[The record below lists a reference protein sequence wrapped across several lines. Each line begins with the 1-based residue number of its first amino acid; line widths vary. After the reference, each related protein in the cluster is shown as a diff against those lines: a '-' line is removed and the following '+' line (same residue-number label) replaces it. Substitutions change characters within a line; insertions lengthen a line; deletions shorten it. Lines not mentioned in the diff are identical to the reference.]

1 MTSFRAIPRICPRVR
16 NCSLSGSKFAA
27 QGRKISEA
35 MRSDLNGIVTEIGNA
50 PRKAIQ
56 SGSYEKRG
64 PFLSTSIAPT
74 RRCSK
79 YTGMAIRL
87 LLGQIGQF
95 GDGRGFR
102 WTTEHRTTGRP
113 EPQGLSHQEASSEMA
128 GRLAAF
134 KINQKPAAAPRG
146 KRKLILPNLQHFPAA
161 AD

>member
-1 MTSFRAIPRICPRVR
+1 MESAPAVSPPIAESRPMTSLRAIPRICPRVR

-64 PFLSTSIAPT
+64 PFLSTSIPPT

-79 YTGMAIRL
+79 YTGRLAIRL

-95 GDGRGFR
+95 RGVCDDTS
-102 WTTEHRTTGRP
+102 TT
-113 EPQGLSHQEASSEMA
+113 EPQGLSHQEASSELA
-128 GRLAAF
+128 GRLAGF
-134 KINQKPAAAPRG
+134 
-146 KRKLILPNLQHFPAA
+146 
-161 AD
+161 